1 MYNRLVVDAS
11 EKKLNPEQ
19 LKAIQHGEGPLLI
32 IAGAG
37 TGKTTV
43 ITERIKY
50 FIIEQKVS
58 PGELLALTFTE
69 KAAREMEERVD
80 VALPLGYANLWMDT
94 FHGFADRILRDE
106 ALNIGLNPHY
116 RIMTQA
122 ENVHF
127 LRRHLFKLDLDYFR
141 PLGNPNKFV
150 EGLLQHF
157 SRLKDEDVAVEE
169 YFQYLKEL
177 KKQKNLGKNKKLKE
191 NEEDFEEISRT
202 EELAKAYQKY
212 EELKFQEGVL
222 DFGDLMSQLL
232 RLFRTRPKILRT
244 YQEKFKYTLV
254 DEFQDTNH
262 AQYVLI
268 KLLAPPPKSNLT
280 VVGDDNQSIYK
291 FRGAAISNILQFKKD
306 YPEAQSVV
314 LNKNYRS
321 TQTILDAAY
330 RLIKNNDPDTLEAS
344 LGISKKLEKVREVT
358 EVPVEFFLADRA
370 DNEAE
375 IVANEIKSLKR
386 EVQSLEWK
394 DFAILVRANSHAEPF
409 LRALAWGGIPAQFLG
424 PGMLFRQPEI
434 KDLISYLL
442 VLYNFEDSIAMYR
455 LLSMEYFGLP
465 GRDLAA
471 LLNFSRKRR
480 ISLFEACE
488 EVIAPDATVISPA
501 ARDTIGKLVRLIH
514 KHMDL
519 MKTASAYEILLLF
532 LQDSGLYGCLS
543 DIKTIEDEKRV
554 QNIAKFFDK
563 LKVYE
568 TGHEDAS
575 VLAVVD
581 YINLSLELGESPL
594 VAEIDWTENDAVNVL
609 TAHSAKG
616 LEFPVVFMV
625 NLVNRRF
632 PSMERREQI
641 PIPEAL
647 IKEILPQGDFHLEE
661 ERRLFYVGMTRAEDK
676 LYLTAAN
683 FYGEGKRERKVSPFV
698 VEALGENVVCSPQ
711 NEKQK
716 TQLSIFDLKTV
727 GEKKEPMARQ
737 PISQLSYSQIETFDL
752 CPLKYRFAYI
762 LFLPTPPSGAL
773 SFGSTIHETM
783 RDFYQRAMAG
793 QNPTKDDLLKIL
805 AENWVSIG
813 YNSREQQQRYKKEG
827 EKILGEF
834 FEKTYNPKVLPMA
847 LEQSFVIRLGPTLK
861 ILGKI
866 DRIDPAQSGFEIIDY
881 KTGKSSTKKEVEKDL
896 QLSIYALVAVDG
908 ILTYTGILKQI
919 LKPEEVTVS
928 FYFFDNQEK
937 VSSSRTKEDLEKV
950 REELLKKAKAIS
962 ESNFSSTPGKHCDFC
977 EYKLICEA
985 WK

>member
-1 MYNRLVVDAS
+1 MLYNQLVADAS
-11 EKKLNPEQ
+11 IKTLNPEQ
-19 LKAIQHGEGPLLI
+19 LQAVQHGEGPLLI

-43 ITERIKY
+43 ITERIKHL
-50 FIIEQKVS
+50 IVKKKVS
-58 PGELLALTFTE
+58 PSEILALTFTE

-80 VALPLGYANLWMDT
+80 IALPLGYANMWIST
-94 FHGFADRILRDE
+94 FHGFADRVLRDE

-127 LRRHLFKLDLDYFR
+127 LRRNLFKLDLDYFR

-169 YFQYLKEL
+169 YFQYLEKIKKE
-177 KKQKNLGKNKKLKE
+177 KKLGKNKKLKE
-191 NEEDFEEISRT
+191 NNEDLEEISRT
-202 EELAKAYQKY
+202 EELAKTYQKY
-212 EELKFQEGVL
+212 EELKFQEGFL

-232 RLFRTRPKILRT
+232 RLFRTRPKILKT
-244 YQEKFKYTLV
+244 YQEKFKYILV
-254 DEFQDTNH
+254 DEFQDTNY

-306 YPEAQSVV
+306 YPKTQSVV
-314 LNKNYRS
+314 LNQNYRS
-321 TQTILDAAY
+321 SQTILDAAY

-358 EVPVEFFLADRA
+358 EVPVEFLPANRV

-375 IVANEIKSLKR
+375 RVAKEIKKL
-386 EVQSLEWK
+386 LEEGYQYR
-394 DFAILVRANSHAEPF
+394 DFAILVRANNHAEPF
-409 LRALAWGGIPAQFLG
+409 IQALAQAGMPAQFLG
-424 PGMLFRQPEI
+424 PGMLFREPEI
-434 KDLISYLL
+434 KDLIAYLS
-442 VLYNFEDSIAMYR
+442 VLYNFEDTIAMYR
-455 LLSMEYFGLP
+455 LLSMEHFALH

-488 EVIAPDATVISPA
+488 ETVATESTTISPA
-501 ARDTIGKLVRLIH
+501 ARETIGKLVKLIH
-514 KHMDL
+514 KHLDL

-532 LQDSGLYGCLS
+532 LQDSGLYGHLS
-543 DIKTIEDEKRV
+543 EIKTIEDEKKV

-594 VAEIDWTENDAVNVL
+594 VAETDWTENNAVNLL
-609 TAHSAKG
+609 TVHSAKG
-616 LEFPVVFMV
+616 LEFPVVFLV

-632 PSMERREQI
+632 PPTERREPI
-641 PIPEAL
+641 PIPEVL
-647 IKEILPQGDFHLEE
+647 IKEILPQGDYHLEE
-661 ERRLFYVGMTRAEDK
+661 ERRLFYVGMTRAK
-676 LYLTAAN
+676 NRLYFTAAN
-683 FYGEGKRERKVSPFV
+683 FYGEGKQERKVSQFV
-698 VEALGENVVCSPQ
+698 VEVLGQDTILKTESA
-711 NEKQK
+711 EKDS
-716 TQLSIFDLKTV
+716 QLSIFDFKTV
-727 GEKKEPMARQ
+727 EVKRGPMVRQ

-773 SFGSTIHETM
+773 SFGSAIHETL
-783 RDFYQRAMAG
+783 RDFYQRAIAG
-793 QNPTKDDLLKIL
+793 QKPTKEDLLKIL
-805 AENWVSIG
+805 VENWISVG
-813 YNSREQQQRYKKEG
+813 YSSREQQARYKKQG
-827 EKILGEF
+827 EKILSEY
-834 FEKTYNPKVLPMA
+834 FEKTYQPKALPLI
-847 LEQSFVIRLGPTLK
+847 LEQSFALRIGPSLRV
-861 ILGKI
+861 LGKI
-866 DRIDPAQSGFEIIDY
+866 DRIDQDGEKIEIIDY
-881 KTGKSSTKKEVEKDL
+881 KTGKSPTKKEVGKDL
-896 QLSIYALVAVDG
+896 QLSLYALVAVEG
-908 ILTYTGILKQI
+908 ILTQAGILKQI
-919 LKPEEVTVS
+919 PKPDEVTVS

-937 VSSSRTKEDLEKV
+937 ISGTRTKEDLERVKG
-950 REELLKKAKAIS
+950 ELLEKAKAIS
-962 ESNFSSTPGKHCDFC
+962 ESSFSPTPGKHCDFC
-977 EYKLICEA
+977 EFRLLCEA